1 MILLN
6 IVAIFAH
13 PDDLTFY
20 SAGTVARWAD
30 EGHSVIALCCTKGE
44 VGTLR
49 FDLTKEQ
56 VAEKREKELRAAN
69 EFLGVKETILLDYP
83 DAGFIAIAVGK
94 NVNLKASEAFFVQKI
109 LTGHFDNFQQL
120 MSEMLGNP
128 PEPPKI
134 Y

>member
-20 SAGTVARWAD
+20 CDGIVARWAD

-44 VGTLR
+44 LKK
-49 FDLTKEQ
+49 LTKY
-56 VAEKREKELRAAN
+56 ANRLLRS
-69 EFLGVKETILLDYP
+69 
-83 DAGFIAIAVGK
+83 IAIAVGK
-94 NVNLKASEAFFVQKI
+94 NVNLKASEAFFVQKT
-109 LTGHFDNFQQL
+109 LPGHFDNFQQL

>member
-20 SAGTVARWAD
+20 SVGTVARWVD

-49 FDLTKEQ
+49 LDLTKEQ
-56 VAEKREKELRAAN
+56 VAEKREKEQ
-69 EFLGVKETILLDYP
+69 IDYYDLL
-83 DAGFIAIAVGK
+83 
-94 NVNLKASEAFFVQKI
+94 
-109 LTGHFDNFQQL
+109 QL
-120 MSEMLGNP
+120 Q
-128 PEPPKI
+128 
-134 Y
+134 